1 MKICFTI
8 LTRHSISTF
17 RFPSF
22 FSTNK
27 PRDYYKD
34 VFFST
39 IAIHFHNRANA
50 SRLIWTWWQS
60 KSSQPR
66 GICEKIYLPYLST
79 LFFRI
84 QCKHLYCHGFISA
97 LTLKQKLTNEL
108 FVNRFVERRR
118 GARLSEKNGDVP
130 RNTTSFLFTNLF
142 RIFIS
147 CNFFIIL
154 LIPSFTF
161 HLNWCNKK
169 HNITQYNIIYSSH
182 RYYPRFFKNF
192 PTFHILKTHPP
203 ITYILSSLSILSIL
217 EQLPF
222 HMFQNPKKKKRKKE
236 TTLLPLFSK
245 ISSFSRQGWS
255 IHVTINL
262 IKLHR
267 IATRSKDARLL
278 LFLLSAKIDA
288 HP

>member
-1 MKICFTI
+1 MLWKFVSRYWHGIRF
-8 LTRHSISTF
+8 RHF
-17 RFPSF
+17 DFLLF

-169 HNITQYNIIYSSH
+169 YNITQYTALTAIIQDSS
-182 RYYPRFFKNF
+182 RTFQRF
-192 PTFHILKTHPP
+192 I
-203 ITYILSSLSILSIL
+203 Y
-217 EQLPF
+217 
-222 HMFQNPKKKKRKKE
+222 
-236 TTLLPLFSK
+236 
-245 ISSFSRQGWS
+245 
-255 IHVTINL
+255 
-262 IKLHR
+262 
-267 IATRSKDARLL
+267 
-278 LFLLSAKIDA
+278 
-288 HP
+288 

>member
-1 MKICFTI
+1 MIFSGFALKICFTI

-169 HNITQYNIIYSSH
+169 HNITQYNTIF

-222 HMFQNPKKKKRKKE
+222 HMFQNPKKKKRKKQLCFRYFQKSPRSHAKGGLF
-236 TTLLPLFSK
+236 TL
-245 ISSFSRQGWS
+245 Q
-255 IHVTINL
+255 
-262 IKLHR
+262 
-267 IATRSKDARLL
+267 
-278 LFLLSAKIDA
+278 
-288 HP
+288 